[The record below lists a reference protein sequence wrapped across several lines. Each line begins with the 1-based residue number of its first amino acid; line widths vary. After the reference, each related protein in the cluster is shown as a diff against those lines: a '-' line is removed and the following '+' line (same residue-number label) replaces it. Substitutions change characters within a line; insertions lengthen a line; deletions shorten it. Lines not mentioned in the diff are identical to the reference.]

1 VSRRAGGPALR
12 AGPPDAPAR
21 RPFAFL
27 PNAAARGSVAFLAV
41 AAIGQALAFAVWMV
55 ADTGASLG
63 AFARFGWIYVGA
75 FHHVAIELDV
85 PDLDVSAAGSAPGS
99 TSLSIGVALLA
110 VTAVA
115 VWLLWRAGRAVADGA
130 GGDTGAGVRMVRGA
144 SVSLSYALLA
154 FIAAMLVRV
163 RTPLD
168 VGAFASGE
176 LEVSLTAWQAFAF
189 PLAIGAAAGAAGG
202 LSSALEHRGSEN
214 ARLDTLDSA
223 VTGGWRMFALGLV
236 LSLGALFVAGV
247 VQPDEPVALLTPST
261 SRYLRGVFDRP
272 EIGLVVLGHHVAAAP
287 NEAIWTL
294 VPAMGGCDGVRGS
307 ASGEFLCYWRFPTS
321 VGTTLQP
328 LTDGRGV
335 PVPHGGAT
343 FGTAP
348 TGYFLFL
355 LVPAVATV
363 LGGRRAAERNRS
375 AGRSAFA
382 TGAAAGLMYALLI
395 AATALLSTITV
406 GYGAAFGRDASEG
419 WIALGPNV
427 VTGTLLALV
436 WGVAGGVAGA
446 VWAGRSLRPR
456 ASTPARRGARTG
468 PR

>member
-1 VSRRAGGPALR
+1 
-12 AGPPDAPAR
+12 
-21 RPFAFL
+21 
-27 PNAAARGSVAFLAV
+27 V

-115 VWLLWRAGRAVADGA
+115 VWLLWRAGRAVVDGA
-130 GGDTGAGVRMVRGA
+130 GGGAGVRMVRGA
-144 SVSLSYALLA
+144 SVSLPYALLA
-154 FIAAMLVRV
+154 FLAAVLVRV

-189 PLAIGAAAGAAGG
+189 PLAIGAVAGAAGG

-214 ARLDTLDSA
+214 AFLDTVDSA
-223 VTGGWRMFALGLV
+223 VAGGWRMFALGLV

-261 SRYLRGVFDRP
+261 SRYVRGVFDRP
-272 EIGLVVLGHHVAAAP
+272 EVGLVVLGHHVAAAP

-307 ASGEFLCYWRFPTS
+307 ASAEFLCYWRFPTS
-321 VGTTLQP
+321 VGTTVQP
-328 LTDGRGV
+328 LSGGRGV

-348 TGYFLFL
+348 GGYFVFL

-363 LGGRRAAERNRS
+363 LGGRRAAERQRR

-382 TGAAAGLMYALLI
+382 TGAAAGVTYALLV

-446 VWAGRSLRPR
+446 VWAGRSLRSR
-456 ASTPARRGARTG
+456 ASTPARRRARTA